1 MYNTTVYGASDDLIE
16 VQGKVN
22 EEMYADYGVPTE
34 FRVGDFHFKAKYNE
48 LAQWEITL
56 TDSPDG
62 AVVTHCDVG
71 ECEEAKDYSEAIQF
85 NVESGVTV
93 EKL

>member
-1 MYNTTVYGASDDLIE
+1 MYNTTVYGASDDLIV
-16 VQGKVN
+16 VQGEVN
-22 EEMYADYGVPTE
+22 EELYAYYGVPTE
-34 FRVGDFHFKAKYNE
+34 FRVGDFKFKAIYDTD
-48 LAQWEITL
+48 AQWKL
-56 TDSPDG
+56 NLVDSPDG

-71 ECEEAKDYSEAIQF
+71 DCEEAKDYSEAIQF